1 MNNFFGNI
9 FFRGLYVL
17 LPLLIT
23 IWIVSFL
30 FNFADGILGGL
41 IKMFYGQ
48 PVQGVGLLLTVI
60 LIFIIGIIAS
70 FIPGEKA
77 LLMAENVISRIPFI
91 NGIYSAAKKVND
103 IFFKQGDSKES
114 RKACL
119 VEYPRK
125 GIFTL
130 GFITAEAVEEINQ
143 KANSEKLFCI
153 FIPNTPT
160 PATGFMIMVPAQDV
174 MILDMRSEDAFK
186 YIVSCG
192 VIKPSIMNS
201 VSGQ

>member
-77 LLMAENVISRIPFI
+77 LLMAENIISRIPFI

-201 VSGQ
+201 VRGQ

>member
-1 MNNFFGNI
+1 MSNFLGKI

-17 LPLLIT
+17 LPLLVT
-23 IWIVSFL
+23 IWLLSLL

-41 IKMFYGQ
+41 ITMFYG
-48 PVQGVGLLLTVI
+48 PPILGTGLLLTLL
-60 LIFIIGIIAS
+60 LIFIIGGVAS
-70 FIPGEKA
+70 FVQGEKA
-77 LLMAENVISRIPFI
+77 LRLIEKIVYKIPLI

-103 IFFKQGDSKES
+103 MLFKQGESKES
-114 RKACL
+114 RKVCL

-130 GFITAEAVEEINQ
+130 GFITAEAVEEIIK
-143 KANSEKLFCI
+143 KANSDKLFCI

-174 MILDMRSEDAFK
+174 MILDMKSEDAFK
-186 YIVSCG
+186 YIVSSG
-192 VIKPSIMNS
+192 VIKPSIAS
-201 VSGQ
+201 SGKCL